1 MNPTKID
8 ATSHFRFQKW
18 HTGSVSCQDP
28 TDAFEIFFRVDFQK
42 AELFSLKLLASG
54 DDFIFKSGLDVH
66 SDNASFRCLSFKSS
80 GLTHLHA

>member
-1 MNPTKID
+1 MLPPT
-8 ATSHFRFQKW
+8 S
-18 HTGSVSCQDP
+18 GSRNGTLGLSPARTQQMHLK
-28 TDAFEIFFRVDFQK
+28 FIFFRVDFQK